1 MSTLGWKSFSSID
14 EIYLRKTGWIREG
27 CNIIRFLSIICL
39 FISDDSEGCNNFIW
53 GIRLSTNFQLS
64 EINGGRKKERKES
77 IKETTIFFFFFT
89 RWTILRG
96 YRSRSRGG
104 WTLRKSRFESVLPG
118 SLENVGSSIRSKV
131 TESRNRDESIAKKR
145 RRRIFDG
152 CAKLRKS
159 RDRNHAYDSHKYDCR
174 SYLWEHDSTF
184 ELDYPSFTTS
194 LLLDLQESSSR
205 E

>member
-1 MSTLGWKSFSSID
+1 M
-14 EIYLRKTGWIREG
+14 
-27 CNIIRFLSIICL
+27 
-39 FISDDSEGCNNFIW
+39 W

-64 EINGGRKKERKES
+64 EINGGKKERKKGS
-77 IKETTIFFFFFT
+77 IEGNEDFFFFYLLDEQFCVVT
-89 RWTILRG
+89 EVEVERRLN
-96 YRSRSRGG
+96 S
-104 WTLRKSRFESVLPG
+104 RKSRFESVLPG
-118 SLENVGSSIRSKV
+118 SLENVGSIRPKV

-145 RRRIFDG
+145 RRRMFDG

-174 SYLWEHDSTF
+174 SYLWEHDPTF
-184 ELDYPSFTTS
+184 ELDYPSFSTS